1 MEKILIELKEHEVF
15 SALSESE
22 LASLAPIT
30 SMKYFDEGAIVFDV
44 GQERPHY
51 LFFIKSGR
59 LRLHLTNNEY
69 KTLEKGQLFGEIGVI
84 NEDFRSGT
92 VMAIEPTEVIGI
104 CGGRLFQPEHVNPSV
119 ALKIV
124 RALSKRITD
133 YLRSKEQIS
142 TKEIIER
149 GENDYVEFKST
160 LRWNL
165 HSGKKDKAI
174 ENAALKTLAAFMNV
188 NGGTLIVGVADE
200 GNILGLET
208 DKFTNHDKL
217 LLHLTK
223 IIQDRI
229 GSLYIKFLHFSIE
242 NISGKDILRIDCTPS
257 SIPAYLKDGNAEYFY
272 IRTGPSTTNLRL
284 SKVYAYIKERFD
296 KKSDL

>member
-1 MEKILIELKEHEVF
+1 MEKMLMQLKEHEVF

-30 SMKYFDEGAIVFDV
+30 SQKFFDEGAIVFDV
-44 GQERPHY
+44 GQQPNY
-51 LFFIKSGR
+51 LFFIIKGS

-69 KTLEKGQLFGEIGVI
+69 KTLQKGQLFGEIGVI
-84 NEDFRSGT
+84 NADFRSGT
-92 VMAIEPTEVIGI
+92 VMAVEPTEVIGI
-104 CGGRLFQPEHVNPSV
+104 CGGRLFQPEHVHPSV

-124 RALSKRITD
+124 RALSKRITN

-149 GENDYVEFKST
+149 GESDYVEFKST

-174 ENAALKTLAAFMNV
+174 ENASLKTVAAFMNA

-208 DKFTNHDKL
+208 DKFANHDKL
-217 LLHLTK
+217 LLHITK

-229 GSLYIKFLHFSIE
+229 GSLFIKFLHFSVE
-242 NISGKDILRIDCTPS
+242 NIGGKDILRIDCTPS
-257 SIPAYLKDGNAEYFY
+257 SIPAYLKDGNVEYFY

-296 KKSDL
+296 KKNDL